1 MPGDRISSL
10 YKMDVIINKT
20 CKITFI
26 KERIGQQSVIYYV
39 GILADKPKKSI
50 VNVIKIEMLLSHA
63 TVSTDAMENERK
75 RAVRGGPPKWK
86 PRRHATL

>member
-1 MPGDRISSL
+1 M
-10 YKMDVIINKT
+10 
-20 CKITFI
+20 
-26 KERIGQQSVIYYV
+26 IYYV

-75 RAVRGGPPKWK
+75 RAVRGGPPK
-86 PRRHATL
+86 